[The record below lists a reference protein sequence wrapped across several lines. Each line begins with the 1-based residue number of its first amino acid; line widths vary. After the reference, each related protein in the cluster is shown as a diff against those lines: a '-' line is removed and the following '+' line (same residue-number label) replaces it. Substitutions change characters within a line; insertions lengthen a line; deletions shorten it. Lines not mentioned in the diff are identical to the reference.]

1 MRWFFCLRCIF
12 SMMISVINFSSK
24 SRIWC
29 FSLGMSGGLVLN
41 VTGLKNLFLLLTTV
55 FIDFIFKR
63 DFFLNTPTVLEVLL
77 LLGVI
82 N

>member
-1 MRWFFCLRCIF
+1 
-12 SMMISVINFSSK
+12 MMVSVINFSSK

-29 FSLGMSGGLVLN
+29 FSLEMSGGLVLN